1 MLSKEENEL
10 LTRVGPGTPAGE
22 MLRRYWWPVGF
33 TEHVKEK
40 GRPVRTRLLGE
51 DLVLFRDGNGRL
63 GLLGLHCSH
72 RGTSLEFG
80 RVEDRG
86 IRCCYHGWLYDVR
99 GRCLEQPA
107 EPEDSRFKDRVQHP
121 AYQAQEIGGFI
132 FAYIGPEPA
141 PLLPNYDLF
150 LREDGEREVGA
161 GHDYCNWLQRAENS
175 VDQTHLVAL
184 HASEYPHL
192 ALKRPVIGWE
202 RRDYG
207 AKISMQVPGIS
218 KPKYSHWI
226 FPSHTRH
233 TTARK
238 GRKPDHAIRF
248 RVPMDDTNTMT
259 FWLRFYPY
267 GEEDRSKPFLLK
279 TLGFEND
286 QAGVYERV
294 DDGWWGVA
302 SHDQDRVAQESQGPI
317 YDRTKEHL
325 GASDQGV
332 IMLRTMIKESIDAV
346 RHGKDPVWVLRD
358 SAQNETIGFDASMQ
372 EIGALG
378 KT

>member
-121 AYQAQEIGGFI
+121 AYQAEEIGGFI

-218 KPKYSHWI
+218 KPKSSHWI

-378 KT
+378 

>member
-40 GRPVRTRLLGE
+40 GRPVRTKLLGE

-80 RVEDRG
+80 RVDDRG

-175 VDQTHLVAL
+175 VDQTHLIAL

-218 KPKYSHWI
+218 KPKFSHWI

-372 EIGALG
+372 EIGAL
-378 KT
+378 K

>member
-1 MLSKEENEL
+1 MTLSFEENEM

-33 TEHVKEK
+33 TDEIKEK
-40 GRPVRTRLLGE
+40 SRPAKVRLLCE
-51 DLVLFRDGNGRL
+51 DLVLFRDGNDRL
-63 GLLGLHCSH
+63 GILGLHCSH
-72 RGTSLEFG
+72 RGTSLEYG
-80 RVEDRG
+80 RVEEKG
-86 IRCCYHGWLYDVR
+86 IRCCYHGWLYDVG

-107 EPEDSRFKDRVQHP
+107 EPEDNTFKDRIRHP
-121 AYQAQEIGGFI
+121 AYQAQELGGFI

-141 PLLPNYDLF
+141 PLLPKYDLF

-161 GHDYCNWLQRAENS
+161 GRDYCNWLQRAENS
-175 VDQTHLVAL
+175 VDQTHLIAL
-184 HASEYPHL
+184 HASEYPQM

-202 RRDYG
+202 RKNYG
-207 AKISMQVPGIS
+207 AKISMHVPGVS
-218 KPKYSHWI
+218 KPKFSHWI

-233 TTARK
+233 TTARI

-248 RVPMDDTNTMT
+248 RVPTDDTNTTT

-267 GEEDRSKPFLLK
+267 AEEERSKPFVLK

-286 QAGVYERV
+286 QPGVYERV
-294 DDGWWGVA
+294 EDGWWGIA
-302 SHDQDRVAQESQGPI
+302 SHDQDRVAQESQGII
-317 YDRTKEHL
+317 YDRTMEHL

-332 IMLRTMIKESIDAV
+332 LMLRNMIKDSIEAV
-346 RHGKDPVWVLRD
+346 RQGKDPIWIIREQH
-358 SAQNETIGFDASMQ
+358 QNENITFDASMQ

-378 KT
+378 